1 MEIVDR
7 ATSYTEITPS
17 GTGLRVI
24 GTGSGGEL
32 QRKQKLPGST
42 VEIESYRNTA
52 RYITITGNPL
62 PQTWP
67 HLAHIDGVIDAVV
80 AELDGVRNARQDKA
94 GQDKAQQD
102 LDDEFAAS
110 AEAEPASADDPGS
123 TGADTGDAFL
133 PGDLIELI
141 EKGVAP
147 QDDLSAAFH
156 HVVCWLADCGWSAER
171 IERRIAGKP
180 IVPAR
185 YAKRLGKEI
194 ARCLRKRNQGPSQG
208 PQGAA
213 QGPGGVALEDFYAFM
228 PNHSYI
234 FVPTREMWPASSVDS
249 RLPKVPLK
257 KKNGA
262 PVLDG
267 DGNPKHSK
275 PSIWLDKHRPVEQ
288 MTWAPGEPLTIDG
301 RLIAEGGW
309 FERPGTMTFNLYRPP
324 AVRQGNSANADRWV
338 ELAHRLYPDD
348 ADHIITYCAH
358 RIQHPAVKINHG
370 IILSGSPGIGK
381 DTLLEPLRHGV
392 GPWNFREVS
401 PQDIMS
407 AYNDYMRCVVLRISE
422 AHDLGDVSRYAFYD
436 RMKTILATPPDV
448 IRVNGKYIPQHH
460 VVNVAGVF
468 YTTNHRF
475 DGVYLPADDR
485 RTYVAWS
492 EILKDD
498 FVGGFWPSLWGWYRA
513 GGLEDVVAYLSEYD
527 LSKFDPKAPPRKTDA
542 FWQIVSV
549 GAAPEES
556 ELADVL
562 DALGRKEGAQDADG
576 NPCGPVVTTISRVM
590 QAAQGDLYEWL
601 SDRKNRRGIPH
612 RLERCGYVQVRN
624 DIAKDRL
631 WVIGGRRQAVY
642 GRLDVP
648 LSERIRAAGGLK

>member
-1 MEIVDR
+1 M
-7 ATSYTEITPS
+7 
-17 GTGLRVI
+17 
-24 GTGSGGEL
+24 
-32 QRKQKLPGST
+32 
-42 VEIESYRNTA
+42 
-52 RYITITGNPL
+52 
-62 PQTWP
+62 
-67 HLAHIDGVIDAVV
+67 
-80 AELDGVRNARQDKA
+80 
-94 GQDKAQQD
+94 
-102 LDDEFAAS
+102 
-110 AEAEPASADDPGS
+110 
-123 TGADTGDAFL
+123 
-133 PGDLIELI
+133 
-141 EKGVAP
+141 
-147 QDDLSAAFH
+147 
-156 HVVCWLADCGWSAER
+156 CWLADCGWSAER

-208 PQGAA
+208 AQGAA
-213 QGPGGVALEDFYAFM
+213 RVRSRGHNNGCKVRAAWPSTTSTPSCPTTPTSSCRPARCGPRAAWTHGC
-228 PNHSYI
+228 PKC
-234 FVPTREMWPASSVDS
+234 RS
-249 RLPKVPLK
+249 RRRTARRL
-257 KKNGA
+257 
-262 PVLDG
+262 LDG
-267 DGNPKHSK
+267 EGNPKHSK

-288 MTWAPGEPLTIDG
+288 MTWAPGEPLTVDG

-309 FERPGTMTFNLYRPP
+309 FERPGTRTFNLYRPP
-324 AVRQGNSANADRWV
+324 IVRQGNSANADRWV
-338 ELAHRLYPDD
+338 ELVHRLYPDD

-358 RIQHPAVKINHG
+358 RIQHPAVKVNHG

-401 PQDIMS
+401 PQDIMG

-448 IRVNGKYIPQHH
+448 IRVNGKYIPQHY
-460 VVNVAGVF
+460 VVNVAGVI

-498 FVGGFWPSLWGWYRA
+498 FVDGFWPSLWGWYRA
-513 GGLEDVVAYLSEYD
+513 GGLEDVVAYLAEYD

-562 DALGRKEGAQDADG
+562 DALGQKEKA
-576 NPCGPVVTTISRVM
+576 
-590 QAAQGDLYEWL
+590 
-601 SDRKNRRGIPH
+601 RGH
-612 RLERCGYVQVRN
+612 
-624 DIAKDRL
+624 
-631 WVIGGRRQAVY
+631 
-642 GRLDVP
+642 
-648 LSERIRAAGGLK
+648 